1 MFLIGKKIS
10 SQFQTTTY
18 ISKERFE
25 LIGHWYSKLLPNP
38 PSDEDV
44 SKSLAV
50 TEKILE
56 EVTVKNNQLANI
68 TSVKV
73 GDEERNDIRQ
83 TIDKTCSDQ
92 TKTQVVVDKPAEEP
106 RPQVFFRVRRRKRE
120 TTAPQPITNAQ
131 ESAKTNSI
139 GEFGQCNCNLKTF
152 TKREQCDTFKTFW
165 QIDQFR
171 RWNRFWQTAFRICCR
186 AWYKRSS
193 SPSAQSPIISHNC
206 WKCAKVAKKQKRRLK
221 RWI

>member
-1 MFLIGKKIS
+1 M
-10 SQFQTTTY
+10 
-18 ISKERFE
+18 
-25 LIGHWYSKLLPNP
+25 LPNP

-50 TEKILE
+50 TGNILE

-73 GDEERNDIRQ
+73 GDKERNEIRQ

-92 TKTQVVVDKPAEEP
+92 TKTKVVVDKLAEEP
-106 RPQVFFRVRRRKRE
+106 RPQVFFRVRRRKRD

-139 GEFGQCNCNLKTF
+139 EEFGQLPFFNKQNVNSVMLLKHF
-152 TKREQCDTFKTFW
+152 DKFANF
-165 QIDQFR
+165 
-171 RWNRFWQTAFRICCR
+171 AG
-186 AWYKRSS
+186 
-193 SPSAQSPIISHNC
+193 
-206 WKCAKVAKKQKRRLK
+206 
-221 RWI
+221 